1 MNGEDKDF
9 VDENTNFVDDREEAT
24 IGMKE
29 IDGFDFER
37 AIQLMSVIEKC
48 ATVGVKAT
56 SIAGIAQASL
66 NEMNEAAKTI
76 AKNRA
81 AELAKLEAAAALK
94 VAMQKQEVEAKAKAQ
109 AEKDAEAA
117 NVKARAIPTN
127 PAPADPARTPIAA
140 SRTATIADN
149 NARRV

>member
-1 MNGEDKDF
+1 MNGEDKNF

-127 PAPADPARTPIAA
+127 PELANPARTPIAA
-140 SRTATIADN
+140 SRTAQVADN